1 VTTFRGPPLSEDPA
15 GEPSTIGGF
24 LRDVVAAHGPREA
37 IVARNDNGRL
47 SWTYDDLWSAAG
59 SIGKALIAA
68 GLEPGERV
76 GLLMGNRPTWVAS
89 AFGVALAG
97 GVLVPVNT
105 YLESSELA
113 YVLAHSEVSM
123 LLMQRE
129 LAGHDYARTISALS
143 DGATLPSLR
152 RITCVGLDAARGP
165 IHPWSAFLEIGN
177 ALPNDALDA
186 RANAVRPD
194 DDGIIIYTSGT
205 TAAPK
210 GVLHAHAPACMQSRR
225 FVRHLAL
232 DRDVRAWSAFPLF
245 WTAGFAMVMG
255 ATLAAGGCLVLQ
267 ERFEPG
273 EALAL
278 LAAERVNAP
287 HAWPHQ
293 MAELEAHPDWARTD
307 LSAVRY
313 VESFSPFGR
322 HPSIAVPDDAWSPRA
337 AFGLTETFTIV
348 TSTPADEPAQIRDR
362 AQGRILPG
370 NAIRI
375 IDPASGEALAAGAD
389 GEIAVAGATLMKG
402 YVKVPRDTTFDA
414 DGFFRTGDAGHVD
427 AEGYLHWTGRTSDMI
442 KTGGANVS
450 PIEIETALLHHPA
463 LKASG
468 AVGLPHD
475 TLGQIVVVVAVAQD
489 GARVDEAD
497 VRAFL
502 GGRIASYKIPR
513 RVIFVDEKDLTL
525 TGNQKIRPEDLR
537 TLAGARLAQ
546 AWHASDD

>member
-1 VTTFRGPPLSEDPA
+1 VTTFRGPPLSEDPH
-15 GEPSTIGGF
+15 GRPSTIGGF
-24 LRDVVAAHGPREA
+24 LRDAVAANGPREA
-37 IVARNDNGRL
+37 IVSHNSNGRL
-47 SWTYDDLWSAAG
+47 SWTYDDLWSAAR
-59 SIGKALIAA
+59 SISKALIAS

-76 GLLMGNRPTWVAS
+76 GLLMGNRPAWVAS

-113 YVLAHSEVSM
+113 YVLAHSEVSA
-123 LLMQRE
+123 LLMQHE
-129 LAGHDYARTISALS
+129 LAGHEYVRTISALS
-143 DGATLPSLR
+143 DDATLPSLR
-152 RITCVGLDAARGP
+152 RIACVGLDAAREP
-165 IHPWSAFLEIGN
+165 IHAWSAFLEIGN
-177 ALPNDALDA
+177 AFPNDELDA
-186 RANAVRPD
+186 RANAVEPD

-210 GVLHAHAPACMQSRR
+210 GVVHSHAPACLQSRR

-232 DRDVRAWSAFPLF
+232 GDDVRAWSAFPLF

-255 ATLAAGGCLVLQ
+255 STLAAGGCLVLQ

-322 HPSIAVPDDAWSPRA
+322 HPSIAVSDDAWSPRA

-348 TSTPADEPAQIRDR
+348 TSTPADAPAAIRDR
-362 AQGRILPG
+362 AQGRVLPG

-375 IDPASGEALAAGAD
+375 IDPASGEALGAGAD

-402 YVKVPRDTTFDA
+402 YVKVPRDATFDA

-427 AEGYLHWTGRTSDMI
+427 ADGYLHWTGRTSDMI

-468 AVGLPHD
+468 AVGLPHE

-489 GARVDEAD
+489 GARVDEDD

-502 GGRIASYKIPR
+502 QGRIASYKIPR
-513 RVIFVDEKDLTL
+513 RVIFVDEQDLTL

>member
-1 VTTFRGPPLSEDPA
+1 MTTFRGPPLSEDPDA
-15 GEPSTIGGF
+15 RALTIGGF
-24 LRDVVAAHGPREA
+24 LREAAAANGRREA
-37 IVARNDNGRL
+37 VVSHNANGRL
-47 SWTYDDLWSAAG
+47 AWTYDDLEAA
-59 SIGKALIAA
+59 SRLVASALIAA
-68 GLEPGERV
+68 GIEPGMRV
-76 GLLMGNRPTWVAS
+76 GLLMGNRPSWVAS

-97 GVLVPVNT
+97 GVLVPLNT
-105 YLESSELA
+105 YLEPPELA
-113 YVLAHSEVSM
+113 YVLGHSDASM
-123 LLMQRE
+123 LLMQTE
-129 LAGHDYARTISALS
+129 LAGHDYLATVSALTA
-143 DGATLPSLR
+143 GGTLPSLGR
-152 RITCVGLDAARGP
+152 VFCVGLNERRGSIDPWTAFLDDGNAVPADALAAR
-165 IHPWSAFLEIGN
+165 E
-177 ALPNDALDA
+177 
-186 RANAVRPD
+186 NAVTPE

-210 GVLHAHAPACMQSRR
+210 GVLHSHAPACLQSRR

-232 DRDVRAWSAFPLF
+232 DRDVRSWSAFPLF

-273 EALAL
+273 GALAL
-278 LAAERVNAP
+278 LEAERVTAP

-293 MAELEAHPDWARTD
+293 MAELEAHPDWAATD
-307 LSAVRY
+307 LSALRY

-322 HPSIAVPDDAWSPRA
+322 HPRVAAPGDAWSPRA

-348 TSTPADEPAQIRDR
+348 TSTPADTPAQIRDR

-375 IDPASGEALAAGAD
+375 VDPTSGDALGPGAD
-389 GEIAVAGATLMKG
+389 GEIAVSGSTLMRG
-402 YVKVPRDTTFDA
+402 YVNVAPETTFDA

-442 KTGGANVS
+442 KTGGAKVS
-450 PIEIETALLHHPA
+450 PVEIETALLHHPA

-489 GARVDEAD
+489 GARVDEDD

-502 GGRIASYKIPR
+502 RGRIASYKIPR
-513 RVIFVDEKDLTL
+513 RVIFVGEGDLTL
-525 TGNQKIRPEDLR
+525 TGNQKIKPEDLR
-537 TLAGARLAQ
+537 ALAGARLGKESA
-546 AWHASDD
+546 ASGA